1 MWRGRYSADYDG
13 HQHDRSCWAM
23 RPYCEHM
30 HRTEEA
36 LALNLLSMVIMC
48 VCVCVCGGEV
58 GIASVTSLEL
68 SHVLD
73 KLSDVMGRTTYG
85 RDYYCNR
92 HVGRTVFTEAAVR
105 VGLGQ
110 NIDLR
115 IGHYATQW
123 EKHRRLVRTVLHTQ
137 R

>member
-1 MWRGRYSADYDG
+1 
-13 HQHDRSCWAM
+13 
-23 RPYCEHM
+23 M

-36 LALNLLSMVIMC
+36 LALNLLSMVIIC
-48 VCVCVCGGEV
+48 VWGRV
-58 GIASVTSLEL
+58 GIASVTGLEL

-73 KLSDVMGRTTYG
+73 KLSGVMGRTTYG

-92 HVGRTVFTEAAVR
+92 HVGRTVFTVAAVG

-123 EKHRRLVRTVLHTQ
+123 ETHRLLVRTILYTQ
-137 R
+137 K